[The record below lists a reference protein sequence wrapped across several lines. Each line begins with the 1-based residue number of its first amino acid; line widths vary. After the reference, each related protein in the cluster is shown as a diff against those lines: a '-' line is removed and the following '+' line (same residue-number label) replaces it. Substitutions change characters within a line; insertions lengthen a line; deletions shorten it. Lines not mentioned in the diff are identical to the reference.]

1 MCIKCEKICIKKTS
15 IYNLNGTLK
24 LWLTELM
31 DTHPL
36 ERIRFIIKDDLRREE
51 TLSSRTSGVLNAV
64 WGVVVGRGRK
74 ALVFI

>member
-1 MCIKCEKICIKKTS
+1 
-15 IYNLNGTLK
+15 
-24 LWLTELM
+24 M

-51 TLSSRTSGVLNAV
+51 TLSSGTSGVLNAV